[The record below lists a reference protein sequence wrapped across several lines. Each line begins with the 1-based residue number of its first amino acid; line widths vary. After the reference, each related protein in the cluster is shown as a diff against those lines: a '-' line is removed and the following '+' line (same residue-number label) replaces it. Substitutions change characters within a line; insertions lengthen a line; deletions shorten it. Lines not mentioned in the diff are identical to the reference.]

1 MVSHLSLV
9 FMGSGFIYL
18 IIMGMW
24 AAYFL
29 PQWLSKHEDS
39 SGKAIQRYKNAMQIV
54 AESNGGIKSESNT
67 ENKNNIY
74 LKRRLIFGS
83 LFSLY
88 ALSLTSAVIGFLDV
102 VTTLIPLTGILIY
115 FVNVRKQVVNSQ
127 LKMRR
132 LKALERITNSKI
144 PTTVIPERVKEK
156 SSNEHWVPF
165 ADREEI
171 TGVVVV
177 PKDRKGWQPTIIPK
191 PIYTTAAKAI
201 PSKRIIDL
209 TTTGQWS
216 AEQELIKALSGRD
229 DDFFDQETLIQV
241 SEEVKAVNE

>member
-1 MVSHLSLV
+1 
-9 FMGSGFIYL
+9 
-18 IIMGMW
+18 MW

-39 SGKAIQRYKNAMQIV
+39 SGKAIERYKNAMQIV
-54 AESNGGIKSESNT
+54 AESNGSIKSESNT
-67 ENKNNIY
+67 TDKSNIY

-88 ALSLTSAVIGFLDV
+88 ALSLTSAVMGFLDL
-102 VTTLIPLTGILIY
+102 VTTLVPLTGILIY
-115 FVNVRKQVVNSQ
+115 FVNVRKQVIASQ

-177 PKDRKGWQPTIIPK
+177 PKDRNGWQPTKLPK
-191 PIYTTAAKAI
+191 PVYTTAAKAV

-216 AEQELIKALSGRD
+216 AEQERVKALSGRD
-229 DDFFDQETLIQV
+229 DDFFDQEIAADY
-241 SEEVKAVNE
+241 SDKNKAVNQ

>member
-29 PQWLSKHEDS
+29 PQWLSNHEDS

-54 AESNGGIKSESNT
+54 AESNGSIKSESNT

-132 LKALERITNSKI
+132 LKALERITNSKT

>member
-1 MVSHLSLV
+1 M
-9 FMGSGFIYL
+9 
-18 IIMGMW
+18 
-24 AAYFL
+24 
-29 PQWLSKHEDS
+29 
-39 SGKAIQRYKNAMQIV
+39 
-54 AESNGGIKSESNT
+54 
-67 ENKNNIY
+67 
-74 LKRRLIFGS
+74 
-83 LFSLY
+83 
-88 ALSLTSAVIGFLDV
+88 GFLDL
-102 VTTLIPLTGILIY
+102 VTTLVPLTGILIY
-115 FVNVRKQVVNSQ
+115 FVNVRKQVIASQ
-127 LKMRR
+127 LKTRR

-165 ADREEI
+165 ADREET

-177 PKDRKGWQPTIIPK
+177 PKDRKGWQPNTIPK
-191 PIYTTAAKAI
+191 PVYTTAAKAI

-229 DDFFDQETLIQV
+229 DDFFDQETLIEV

>member
-1 MVSHLSLV
+1 
-9 FMGSGFIYL
+9 
-18 IIMGMW
+18 MW

-29 PQWLSKHEDS
+29 PQWLSKHEDN
-39 SGKAIQRYKNAMQIV
+39 SGKAIQRYKNAMQVV
-54 AESNGGIKSESNT
+54 AESNGSIKT
-67 ENKNNIY
+67 ENEREDKDKIF

-83 LFSLY
+83 LISLY
-88 ALSLTSAVIGFLDV
+88 ALSVTSAVVGSLDWI
-102 VTTLIPLTGILIY
+102 TTFVPLTGILIY
-115 FVNVRKQVVNSQ
+115 FVNVRKQVVASQ
-127 LKMRR
+127 IKARR

-156 SSNEHWVPF
+156 SSNEFWIPF

-177 PKDRKGWQPTIIPK
+177 PKDRKGWQPTSIPK
-191 PIYTTAAKAI
+191 PVYTTAAKAI

-229 DDFFDQETLIQV
+229 DDFFDQETVIETN
-241 SEEVKAVNE
+241 EEAKVVNE